1 MLHFHVMSAQND
13 NSQNVSN
20 AAALLTFHAPTFEIV
35 LGRLKKALGLQT
47 DAALHGLLGM
57 SSSRYANRK
66 RSGSIPYEQ
75 VLALCSSRNVNLNWL
90 FYGEGPTF
98 HDGRMA
104 ESPAVV
110 DFQTLGAIY
119 AALIRCYAQKKFA
132 PEKSD
137 AQLFG
142 ITLLAQSVQIYN
154 AVVFEG
160 DANSR
165 KRRIESEAETSAN
178 SYILFRDAE
187 KILQS

>member
-1 MLHFHVMSAQND
+1 MSAQND
-13 NSQNVSN
+13 NSQNVSD
-20 AAALLTFHAPTFEIV
+20 ATTSLTFCAPVFEIV
-35 LGRLKKALGLQT
+35 IGRLKKALGLQT
-47 DAALHGLLGM
+47 DAALHSLLEM

-104 ESPAVV
+104 ESPAVI
-110 DFQTLGAIY
+110 DFQTLGVIY
-119 AALIRCYAQKKFA
+119 VALIRCYAKKKIA

-137 AQLFG
+137 TQLFG
-142 ITLLAQSVQIYN
+142 MTLLAQSVQIYN
-154 AVVFEG
+154 TVVFEG
-160 DANSR
+160 DANAR
-165 KRRIESEAETSAN
+165 KRRIESEAELSAD
-178 SYILFRDAE
+178 SYILFREAE